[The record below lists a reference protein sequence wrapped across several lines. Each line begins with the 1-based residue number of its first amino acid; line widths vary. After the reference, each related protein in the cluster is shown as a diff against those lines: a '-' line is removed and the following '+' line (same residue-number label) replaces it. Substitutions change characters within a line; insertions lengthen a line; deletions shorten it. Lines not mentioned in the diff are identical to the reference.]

1 MEIKVTHGN
10 VVEHLTPA
18 LVVNLFEGV
27 RKPGGATG
35 AVDQALNGLI
45 SSLIESGEVRGAA
58 GEITLIHTPAL
69 TQDGSGNAGAA
80 KISASRVLIVGLGKQ
95 ESFDYDTIRIVSA
108 QVARRLKSLRVKSA
122 ATIVHGAGIGGLE
135 PSACAEAISEG
146 SLLGLYRFDKYKSPA
161 DGAAG
166 NADDGKEDGEGQPQE
181 PDTLEL
187 IELDAAKE
195 KHLERGIARGVHYA
209 AATNLARDLIN
220 EPPNILSPAALA
232 EAAVQVAKDAKLEC
246 KVLEEDECRKLGMG
260 AYVSVA
266 AGSSQPLKF
275 IHISYTGDAKKPA
288 NNIWL
293 VGKGITFDSGG
304 LSLKPASGMV
314 TMKGDMGGGAA
325 VIGAMKAIAALKPK
339 INVHAVC
346 AATENMPGGS
356 ASRPGDVVQAMNG
369 KYIEIEN
376 TDAEGRLTLADAICY
391 ANNNGATR
399 IVDVATLTGAVSVAL
414 GKGHIGAFSN
424 DDKFYS
430 AIEKASAARGEPVW
444 RLPLGST
451 TKRQNNSTIADM
463 KNTGGRLAGSITAA
477 HFIQEYVGDT
487 PWVHL
492 DIAAFN
498 MSDSVIGVNVVGAT
512 GASTRLL
519 IRLVEDLA
527 G

>member
-1 MEIKVTHGN
+1 MEIKVVHGN
-10 VVEHLTPA
+10 VVEHQTPA

-35 AVDQALNGLI
+35 AVDLALDGLV
-45 SSLIESGEVRGAA
+45 SSLINSGEIRGGL

-69 TQDGSGNAGAA
+69 TQATLGTP
-80 KISASRVLIVGLGKQ
+80 KIAASRVLIAGLGKQ
-95 ESFDYDTIRIVSA
+95 ETFDYGTIRTVSA
-108 QVARRLKSLRVKSA
+108 QVARRLRSLWVNSA
-122 ATIVHGAGIGGLE
+122 ATIVHGGGIGGLE
-135 PSACAEAISEG
+135 PVACAEAIAEG
-146 SLLGLYRFDKYKSPA
+146 SLLGLYRFDKYKSAPTST
-161 DGAAG
+161 
-166 NADDGKEDGEGQPQE
+166 NTSDDSNSSTGDEDGPALG

-187 IELDAAKE
+187 IEINAAKE
-195 KHLERGIARGVHYA
+195 KDLERGVARGVQYA
-209 AATNLARDLIN
+209 GATNLARDLIN

-232 EAAVQVAKDAKLEC
+232 NAATEMASEASLDC
-246 KVLEEDECRKLGMG
+246 KVLEEEECRKLGMG

-275 IHISYTGDAKKPA
+275 VHISYTGDAKKPA

-304 LSLKPASGMV
+304 LSLKPAASMV

-339 INVHAVC
+339 INVHAIC

-356 ASRPGDVVQAMNG
+356 ASRPGDVVQAING

-391 ANNNGATR
+391 ANNNGATQ

-424 DDKFYS
+424 DEKFYAS
-430 AIEKASAARGEPVW
+430 IEKAAANSGEPVW
-444 RLPLGST
+444 RLPLGAV
-451 TKRQNNSTIADM
+451 TKRQNNSVIADM
-463 KNTGGRLAGSITAA
+463 KNTGGRGAGSITAA
-477 HFIQEYVGDT
+477 HFIREFVGDT

-498 MSDSVIGVNVVGAT
+498 MSDSISGVNVMGAT

-519 IRLVEDLA
+519 IRLVEELA